1 MKSFNEHAT
10 VIYTDPEGNRIDTFV
25 VFETDSLTGLTH
37 INYMNLR
44 VPAEALELHAKTV
57 GKFHMPMDD
66 AFSFEIFKKLKEKY
80 GKKGTPSIHRDLKP
94 EKTTLPVIVMAKAS

>member
-10 VIYTDPEGNRIDTFV
+10 VIYTDPNGNKIDTFV

-44 VPAEALELHAKTV
+44 VPAEALELHTKTV
-57 GKFHMPMDD
+57 GKFHMPMED
-66 AFSFEIFKKLKEKY
+66 AFSFEIFRKLKEKY

-94 EKTTLPVIVMAKAS
+94 ETNALPLMAKAS